1 LSLKVAS
8 KKQINRGQV
17 PNYYG
22 NIQVKMKLKKG
33 ALIVLDGIDGT
44 GKTTQAKRLLATLQK
59 RGMDAVYFREP
70 SDSQYGVA
78 IKKKATI
85 AGSLTPEEEL
95 DLFQKDR
102 KENVEHN
109 LKPALRQNKVIVLD
123 RYYFSTIAYQGARG
137 FDAESIR
144 HQNESFAVLPD
155 VVFIL
160 DITPKK
166 GLDRISIGR
175 GKMESH
181 FEREDYLLK
190 VREIFRSF
198 EGDNIHHIDASR
210 PEEEIYKDIERI
222 VLDFLCKIKSVCSHK
237 EVKGAE
243 EEGIQK
249 RAGMVPRRGER
260 AEE

>member
-1 LSLKVAS
+1 
-8 KKQINRGQV
+8 
-17 PNYYG
+17 
-22 NIQVKMKLKKG
+22 MKLKKG
-33 ALIVLDGIDGT
+33 VLIVLDGIDGT

-59 RGMDAVYFREP
+59 RGLDAVYFREP
-70 SDSQYGVA
+70 SDSRYGLA

-109 LKPALRQNKVIVLD
+109 LKPALHQNKVIILD

-137 FDAESIR
+137 FNPESIR
-144 HQNESFAVLPD
+144 RRNESFAVPADL
-155 VVFIL
+155 VFIL
-160 DITPKK
+160 DVTPIK

-175 GKMESH
+175 DKMEPH
-181 FEREDYLLK
+181 FEREDYLTK

-210 PEEEIYKDIERI
+210 PEEEIYKDIERT
-222 VLDFLCKIKSVCSHK
+222 VFDFLLSIQSNPSH
-237 EVKGAE
+237 
-243 EEGIQK
+243 
-249 RAGMVPRRGER
+249 
-260 AEE
+260 